1 MTAIYKA
8 LKNSNVSEYVKSRVL
23 NNNLDYILENGV
35 ADLISKLSDP
45 IDIDHLVVWQDG
57 TLEVSIYGEFYS
69 RNKVTTFKNSISGR
83 EDLKGINKNSKFYR
97 TNKELLEKI
106 SKRVFELVNPFSKK
120 RSKELFGIC
129 YDGFSAKSNVE
140 KFFYFNDSAYIAVKD
155 SKRIPE
161 ATLEYLEPIKLS
173 VFYSLYEKEIAD
185 EAV

>member
-1 MTAIYKA
+1 M
-8 LKNSNVSEYVKSRVL
+8 
-23 NNNLDYILENGV
+23 
-35 ADLISKLSDP
+35 
-45 IDIDHLVVWQDG
+45 
-57 TLEVSIYGEFYS
+57 
-69 RNKVTTFKNSISGR
+69 
-83 EDLKGINKNSKFYR
+83 
-97 TNKELLEKI
+97 LEKI
-106 SKRVFELVNPFSKK
+106 SKRVFELVNPFSKT
-120 RSKELFGIC
+120 RSKELFGIF

>member
-69 RNKVTTFKNSISGR
+69 RNKVTTFKNSISG
-83 EDLKGINKNSKFYR
+83 
-97 TNKELLEKI
+97 
-106 SKRVFELVNPFSKK
+106 
-120 RSKELFGIC
+120 
-129 YDGFSAKSNVE
+129 
-140 KFFYFNDSAYIAVKD
+140 
-155 SKRIPE
+155 
-161 ATLEYLEPIKLS
+161 
-173 VFYSLYEKEIAD
+173 
-185 EAV
+185 

>member
-69 RNKVTTFKNSISGR
+69 RNKVKSRLLCKMLYNVFTISTYQ
-83 EDLKGINKNSKFYR
+83 N
-97 TNKELLEKI
+97 
-106 SKRVFELVNPFSKK
+106 
-120 RSKELFGIC
+120 
-129 YDGFSAKSNVE
+129 
-140 KFFYFNDSAYIAVKD
+140 
-155 SKRIPE
+155 
-161 ATLEYLEPIKLS
+161 
-173 VFYSLYEKEIAD
+173 
-185 EAV
+185 